1 MRADRLVATLL
12 FLQARGRVTATEVAE
27 ELEVSVRTARR
38 DLEALAIAGIPVY
51 SQPGRG
57 GGWSLIGGA
66 RTDLTGLTAAEARTL
81 FLIAGPS
88 SAVTPEAKAALRKL
102 VHALPETFRAEAEKA
117 ASAIVLDPARW
128 GGTAPSTPPHLE
140 TLQQAVVQ
148 GVQIQLG
155 YTDAKGALSERT
167 VHPLGLVSKG
177 TIWYL
182 LADTDAGRRTFRVW
196 RVRSVELTD
205 EPAQRPPGFD
215 LHRGMARG
223 GRHASTSG
231 AVAAGHCPRRA
242 ATWSAGCGCTSAPGS
257 RSASAVDGRPG
268 HGRHRLP
275 AKRTTIPARELCAYS
290 EGLEVLSPADVRDAP
305 GRDRH
310 RARQTLRGREVRRRP
325 CPVLASRHVGLAFT
339 ADGPSSLRGAARVHR
354 ACSPRLL

>member
-1 MRADRLVATLL
+1 VATLL
-12 FLQARGRVTATEVAE
+12 YLQSRGRVTATEVAQ
-27 ELEVSVRTARR
+27 ELEVSVKTARR

-128 GGTAPSTPPHLE
+128 GRTAPATPPHLE
-140 TLQQAVVQ
+140 ALQQAVVQ
-148 GVQIQLG
+148 GVQIRLG
-155 YTDAKGALSERT
+155 YTDAKGAVTERM

-182 LADTDAGRRTFRVW
+182 LAETDGGRRTFRVW

-205 EPAQRPPGFD
+205 EPADRPPDFD
-215 LHRGMARG
+215 LHEAWQEVVERLDE
-223 GRHASTSG
+223 
-231 AVAAGHCPRRA
+231 RRA
-242 ATWSAGCGCTSAPGS
+242 LRQVTAL
-257 RSASAVDGRPG
+257 ASSEAVHWLRFQFGKRVAVGEAAADGRVRVEIGFPEA
-268 HGRHRLP
+268 HP
-275 AKRTTIPARELCAYS
+275 DPARDLCAF
-290 EGLEVLSPADVRDAP
+290 GDDLEVLDPGDVRDRLVEIGTA
-305 GRDRH
+305 
-310 RARQTLRGREVRRRP
+310 LVRRYTERSA
-325 CPVLASRHVGLAFT
+325 LGT
-339 ADGPSSLRGAARVHR
+339 SL
-354 ACSPRLL
+354 SP